1 MVQPGVWKGLLNAR
15 VGTFRFSHVEMVTED
30 TPRCQR
36 RDRIH
41 RRRNSQRSKPRNVE
55 ELMQRIGL
63 EVTIEFLINYKSLL
77 VTHTHLQN
85 LYYFLFHFLTGVV
98 GGQNY
103 QQKNTINNY
112 VGHTTTTLS
121 QRLPC
126 QLRLQSWSF
135 RECGVL
141 LHCFISRSTLTWS
154 RNTYKSPIYGSNRN
168 I

>member
-63 EVTIEFLINYKSLL
+63 EVNVWFLNRLSIFITK
-77 VTHTHLQN
+77 N
-85 LYYFLFHFLTGVV
+85 LKKKKRIFQY
-98 GGQNY
+98 
-103 QQKNTINNY
+103 
-112 VGHTTTTLS
+112 S
-121 QRLPC
+121 
-126 QLRLQSWSF
+126 
-135 RECGVL
+135 
-141 LHCFISRSTLTWS
+141 
-154 RNTYKSPIYGSNRN
+154 
-168 I
+168 